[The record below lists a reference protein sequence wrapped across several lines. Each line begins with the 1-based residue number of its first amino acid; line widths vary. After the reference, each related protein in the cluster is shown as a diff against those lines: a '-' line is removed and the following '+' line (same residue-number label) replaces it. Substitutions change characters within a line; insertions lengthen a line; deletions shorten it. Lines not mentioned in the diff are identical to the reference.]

1 MQVIVENG
9 GLLTTVQD
17 LGRRG
22 YERYGV
28 PVSGAM
34 DAPALES
41 ANLLVGNNPGEAG
54 LEITLLGPTLRFEAS
69 AVLAVTG
76 ADLGLQCNGQDVST
90 GRAFS
95 VRPGDVVSFTG
106 PRSGC
111 RAYLAFAGGLALEE
125 VLGSRS
131 TTARFSIGGYQ
142 GRRLQKGDVLPLRRS
157 VETLPGMQRRVLAQE
172 PPEPGVRIV
181 RVLMGPQDDRFTQAG
196 LDTFLHETYTVSAES
211 DRMGYRLDGPVIE
224 HKTDGNIISDGI
236 VTGSIQVPSDGKPI
250 VMLADHQ
257 TVGGYTKIATV
268 ITVDLPILAQC
279 KADDRIRF
287 AAVDP
292 DTAQRELIARRKR
305 LRALWER
312 LAAPSAKQYR
322 IHVGAQTFDVEIEQ
336 WEESSCTTK
345 ST

>member
-17 LGRRG
+17 LGRTG

-34 DAPALES
+34 DAPALEA
-41 ANLLVGNNPGEAG
+41 ANLLVGNAPGEAG
-54 LEITLLGPTLRFEAS
+54 LEITLLGPTLRFDTP

-76 ADLGLQCNGQDVST
+76 ADLGLNRNGQEIPP

-95 VRPGDVVSFTG
+95 VRPGDVVAFSG
-106 PRSGC
+106 PRAGC
-111 RAYLAFAGGLALEE
+111 RAYLAFAGGLLLDE

-131 TTARFSIGGYQ
+131 TTTRFSIGGYQ
-142 GRRLQKGDVLPLRRS
+142 GRRLQKGDTLPLRRS
-157 VETLPGMQRRVLAQE
+157 VETLPGMSRRVLPQELPAQE
-172 PPEPGVRIV
+172 IHTV
-181 RVLMGPQDDRFTQAG
+181 RVLMGPQEDRFTQEG
-196 LDTFLHETYTVSAES
+196 LDTLLREIYTVSAES
-211 DRMGYRLDGPVIE
+211 DRMGYRLDGPAIA

-250 VMLADHQ
+250 LMLADHQ

-268 ITVDLPILAQC
+268 ITADLPILAQC
-279 KADDRIRF
+279 RAGDRIRF
-287 AAVDP
+287 SATDLE
-292 DTAQRELIARRKR
+292 TAQQELIAVRKR
-305 LRALWER
+305 LRALQAR
-312 LAAPSAKQYR
+312 LSAPSAKQYR
-322 IHVGAQTFDVEIEQ
+322 IHVGEQTFDVEIEQ
-336 WEESSCTTK
+336 WEESTCVTK